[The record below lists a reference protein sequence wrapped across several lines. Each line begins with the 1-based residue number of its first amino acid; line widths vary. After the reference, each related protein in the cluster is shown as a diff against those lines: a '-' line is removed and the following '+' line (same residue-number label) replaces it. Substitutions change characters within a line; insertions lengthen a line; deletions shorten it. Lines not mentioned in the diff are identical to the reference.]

1 MIAYQKT
8 VTDKT
13 IILGPREG
21 FIRPFDFGT
30 DWTEMRIGMFI
41 SGVTS
46 AGDNTGISAT
56 ETLALTTYA
65 DRLTVGIKDNTDDL
79 PGVAGTNFVGY
90 GTNATHVAEDQHMG
104 IYNNSTGSYGARL
117 NAMSAIGTS
126 FTARALINA
135 GVSGLQYPNTAT
147 VAGASGYCGFWCIKI
162 TIADR
167 GLGTQNISIDGAV
180 TASVAG
186 TDYSA
191 TALRSLMN
199 SATFFDGGT
208 AFDWFSAG
216 PVALP
221 IPDCVWIRNP
231 YFSNR
236 IRISCLRAI
245 RYA

>member
-13 IILGPREG
+13 IILGPREA
-21 FIRPFDFGT
+21 FIRPFDFG
-30 DWTEMRIGMFI
+30 DWTEMRIGMFV
-41 SGVTS
+41 GAVTA
-46 AGDNTGISAT
+46 AGDNTGIST
-56 ETLALTTYA
+56 PETLALTTYA
-65 DRLTVGIKDNTDDL
+65 DRLTIGIKDNTDDM

-90 GTNATHVAEDQHMG
+90 GTDGTHEAADQRMG
-104 IYNNSTGSYGARL
+104 VYNNSTGTYAARL
-117 NAMSAIGTS
+117 SALSSIGTA

-135 GVSGLQYPNTAT
+135 SPSGIQYPNAAGVAGVSGYN
-147 VAGASGYCGFWCIKI
+147 GFWCIKLLI
-162 TIADR
+162 TDR
-167 GLGTQNISIDGAV
+167 GLATQTISVDGS
-180 TASVAG
+180 TTQTIAG

-199 SATFFDGGT
+199 SASFFDGGT
-208 AFDWFSAG
+208 AFDWFDGG
-216 PVALP
+216 PAARA

-231 YFSNR
+231 YFNNR